1 MTIVI
6 PLATSVASAM
16 LVFILQSVIKENYRL
31 KTEKEKEM
39 KDREASLEAGVKCLL
54 RSQLISDHLAYM
66 SVGHIETNAL
76 NDWLEMYNAY
86 HGLNGNGTVERL
98 KVELQNLHNISN
110 LKS

>member
-6 PLATSVASAM
+6 PLVTSVASAT
-16 LVFILQSVIKENYRL
+16 LAFILQSVIKENYRL
-31 KTEKEKEM
+31 KTEREKAM
-39 KDREASLEAGVKCLL
+39 KDHEESLEAGVKCLL
-54 RSQLISDHLAYM
+54 RAQLISDHLAYM
-66 SVGHIETNAL
+66 SVGYIETNAL

-98 KVELQNLHNISN
+98 KVELQNLHNASN